1 MPASKPAS
9 MQFGTRI
16 LSSLG
21 AGLLLATLGSVAHAQ
36 NLNFLNNT
44 PAAYMKQ
51 ADNASLAKA
60 VREAVDQK
68 QDGETTTWTNE
79 GLRNSVKIDA
89 AITLTKTETTGDTT
103 CRDTQVVVNAKGQS
117 MTLRPRFCR
126 QGTGA
131 WVYQK
136 TH

>member
-1 MPASKPAS
+1 MLMS
-9 MQFGTRI
+9 TRI
-16 LSSLG
+16 LPSLG
-21 AGLLLATLGSVAHAQ
+21 AGLLLAALASAAHAQ

-51 ADNASLAKA
+51 ADNASLGKA
-60 VREAVDQK
+60 VRAAVDQ
-68 QDGETTTWTNE
+68 QPDGAPTTWTNE

-89 AITLTKTETTGDTT
+89 TITVTKTEKTGDTT
-103 CRDTQVVVNAKGQS
+103 CRDTQVVLNAKGQS
-117 MTLRPRFCR
+117 MMLRPRYCR
-126 QGTGA
+126 QGSGD